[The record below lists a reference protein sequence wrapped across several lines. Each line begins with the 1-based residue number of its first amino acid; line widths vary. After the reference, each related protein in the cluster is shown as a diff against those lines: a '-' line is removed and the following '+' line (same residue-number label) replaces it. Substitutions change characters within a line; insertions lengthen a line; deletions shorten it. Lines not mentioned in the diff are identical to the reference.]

1 MESFLFGW
9 IRPLIFKEAILI
21 GIEAYSRV
29 REGFGVGWIEG
40 WFRESSQVCSD
51 GIFVGQ
57 LDLRGIF
64 RKLIRFLKGSG
75 E

>member
-1 MESFLFGW
+1 
-9 IRPLIFKEAILI
+9 
-21 GIEAYSRV
+21 SRV

-40 WFRESSQVCSD
+40 WFRESSQVCRD

-64 RKLIRFLKGSG
+64 R
-75 E
+75 